1 MRLATIPRQL
11 FLPEPWSS
19 SSGGGWT
26 RRPYF
31 ARSVRQDRASR
42 SGRFGEA
49 RALGPR
55 HPPGG
60 IGAEFGREGLHG
72 LECALDRGAVR
83 DGLRGKE
90 AHPRQLDVAGA
101 ESPALPPL
109 DGLARFGKE
118 RAGSGA
124 IAGGPLRVRERR
136 QDARL
141 VPQCG
146 APRARER
153 ERGLERARGGGDVA
167 RRELGGAEKRGG
179 LDPGERTAALFRQLG
194 GTAAVGERAGE
205 IAPQP
210 QQLPQESVRPAQ
222 GLESPRPLVREE
234 RLPARP

>member
-1 MRLATIPRQL
+1 MRLATIPRQM

-19 SSGGGWT
+19 SSGAGWT

-31 ARSVRQDRASR
+31 ARAVRQERASR
-42 SGRFGEA
+42 SDRFSEA
-49 RALGPR
+49 RALELR
-55 HPPGG
+55 HPPVG
-60 IGAEFGREGLHG
+60 IGAEFGRKGLQG
-72 LECALDRGAVR
+72 LERALDRGAVR

-109 DGLARFGKE
+109 DGLARFGEE

-124 IAGGPLRVRERR
+124 IASGPLRVRERR

-167 RRELGGAEKRGG
+167 GGELRGAEKTGG
-179 LDPGERTAALFRQLG
+179 PHPGGRTAAPLPPPR
-194 GTAAVGERAGE
+194 GTAGRSRAARGS
-205 IAPQP
+205 APP
-210 QQLPQESVRPAQ
+210 PPAPPP
-222 GLESPRPLVREE
+222 EP
-234 RLPARP
+234 